1 MKRLIHTP
9 PERSDL
15 ITSIDRCLEI
25 IAPEFIQGTV
35 GYDLP
40 GLMDESILDHKG
52 RYLHWDDIKNK
63 YQKHDVALAKW
74 SIIKMARQPFFAAA
88 FGYRCDYIA
97 TPNLLR
103 VISLIDRR
111 CTTAGLSELIEAYRL
126 TDESI
131 VDFSDE
137 ESIASSQLEGAA
149 TTRAIAKKMLQT
161 DRRPRTE
168 GEKMIACNQRLMSKA
183 WLNRHEEMSIEL
195 LLDFHREA
203 TSDIDDKTY
212 RPGQFRTT
220 DDVHVADSLGNVI
233 HTPPPAEEIKSYLRS
248 LMNWANTHHE
258 KETRWKHYMH
268 PMIKAIILHFYIGY
282 IHPFYDGNGRVAR
295 ALCYWMLFKAGY
307 SAFRYISI
315 SKLLKDAPKEYV
327 RAYLRTETDDM
338 DMTYFIEYQSRI
350 IERAV
355 NELITHIETSS
366 LRINELRAWM
376 AETGIM
382 ARLNNLQMNLINTII
397 YFPEREHTVS
407 NTMEKYGVARKTA
420 LSALESLVTSGVMTK
435 SGGSGRTP
443 AIYTGRKSQEKLRT
457 GLLNLLRS

>member
-1 MKRLIHTP
+1 
-9 PERSDL
+9 
-15 ITSIDRCLEI
+15 
-25 IAPEFIQGTV
+25 
-35 GYDLP
+35 
-40 GLMDESILDHKG
+40 
-52 RYLHWDDIKNK
+52 
-63 YQKHDVALAKW
+63 
-74 SIIKMARQPFFAAA
+74 
-88 FGYRCDYIA
+88 
-97 TPNLLR
+97 
-103 VISLIDRR
+103 
-111 CTTAGLSELIEAYRL
+111 
-126 TDESI
+126 
-131 VDFSDE
+131 
-137 ESIASSQLEGAA
+137 
-149 TTRAIAKKMLQT
+149 
-161 DRRPRTE
+161 
-168 GEKMIACNQRLMSKA
+168 
-183 WLNRHEEMSIEL
+183 
-195 LLDFHREA
+195 DFHREA